1 MATAAT
7 TTRSLSLHAHA
18 LPSPTTGTAE
28 TLSSLILHLPPV
40 SGARRQGLRAVA
52 FPSKQGCRP
61 KKEESSRWRMLLRS
75 CRRLRKGSYLS
86 PTRRMD
92 TPSST
97 HLDDRQIL
105 HIDDWSKRKEM
116 EKMKNRLHTEVQLMR
131 FDVTLYWREETN
143 FLEKREEER
152 DERSDTIDI
161 DKEASSEQATTADG
175 NLQYAGGEPAIDG
188 ASGH

>member
-1 MATAAT
+1 MKWF
-7 TTRSLSLHAHA
+7 
-18 LPSPTTGTAE
+18 
-28 TLSSLILHLPPV
+28 V
-40 SGARRQGLRAVA
+40 QG
-52 FPSKQGCRP
+52 
-61 KKEESSRWRMLLRS
+61 
-75 CRRLRKGSYLS
+75 
-86 PTRRMD
+86 
-92 TPSST
+92 
-97 HLDDRQIL
+97 QIL

-116 EKMKNRLHTEVQLMR
+116 EKMKNRLHTVVDTIKTEAK
-131 FDVTLYWREETN
+131 ETN

>member
-1 MATAAT
+1 MKWF
-7 TTRSLSLHAHA
+7 
-18 LPSPTTGTAE
+18 
-28 TLSSLILHLPPV
+28 V
-40 SGARRQGLRAVA
+40 QG
-52 FPSKQGCRP
+52 
-61 KKEESSRWRMLLRS
+61 
-75 CRRLRKGSYLS
+75 
-86 PTRRMD
+86 
-92 TPSST
+92 
-97 HLDDRQIL
+97 QIL

-116 EKMKNRLHTEVQLMR
+116 EKMKNRLHTVVDTIKTEAKEVQLMR

-152 DERSDTIDI
+152 FLEEGTICIHGSDERSDTIDI

>member
-1 MATAAT
+1 
-7 TTRSLSLHAHA
+7 
-18 LPSPTTGTAE
+18 
-28 TLSSLILHLPPV
+28 
-40 SGARRQGLRAVA
+40 
-52 FPSKQGCRP
+52 
-61 KKEESSRWRMLLRS
+61 MLLRS

-97 HLDDRQIL
+97 HLDDSVSVNAITTSKKDISELGPPDQFYFLSSIRQTFGHVAAVVWQIL

-116 EKMKNRLHTEVQLMR
+116 EKMKNRLHTVVDTIKTEAKEVQLMR
-131 FDVTLYWREETN
+131 FDAICIHGS
-143 FLEKREEER
+143 